1 VELFFFDGFLSSIRF
16 PLSFLFLTRGNLV
29 NCHTAVIH
37 IDYSRN
43 MDELEVISALRALGE
58 QTRWRVM
65 RLLLSSS
72 HGMAA
77 GDIAEALKVRQN
89 TLSSHIAALTRCG
102 LVDGHRQG
110 RKIVYSVDSRN
121 ARRLAAQVLITLGD
135 VSESAARKLFKA

>member
-1 VELFFFDGFLSSIRF
+1 M
-16 PLSFLFLTRGNLV
+16 

-43 MDELEVISALRALGE
+43 MDEFETISALRALGE
-58 QTRWRVM
+58 PTRWKVM
-65 RLLLSSS
+65 RLLVSKR

-77 GDIAEALKVRQN
+77 GDIAEALQVRQN

-110 RKIVYSVDSRN
+110 RQIVYSADSRN
-121 ARRLAAQVLITLGD
+121 ARRLAAHVLVSLGD
-135 VSESAARKLFKA
+135 VSESTASKLLRK

>member
-1 VELFFFDGFLSSIRF
+1 
-16 PLSFLFLTRGNLV
+16 
-29 NCHTAVIH
+29 
-37 IDYSRN
+37 

-65 RLLLSSS
+65 RLLMSSS

-135 VSESAARKLFKA
+135 VSESAARKLFRA

>member
-1 VELFFFDGFLSSIRF
+1 
-16 PLSFLFLTRGNLV
+16 
-29 NCHTAVIH
+29 
-37 IDYSRN
+37 

-65 RLLLSSS
+65 RLLMSSS

-102 LVDGHRQG
+102 LIDGHRQG
-110 RKIVYSVDSRN
+110 RKIVYSADSRN
-121 ARRLAAQVLITLGD
+121 ARRLAVQVLINLGD
-135 VSESAARKLFKA
+135 VSESAARKLFRA